1 MGRLHVGQRLDSTLE
16 RLAALVHPLAWF
28 YRELAL
34 NWEGKAVF
42 DAACTAVVTLL
53 GQTGWPSQ
61 RVQQMQV
68 LLARLQIRLASFLY
82 VLGEYDLVDRAIAAA
97 LPVVRVEKLAEE
109 EGLALEV
116 AARAHLRRG
125 NHQASRTAAER
136 SMALARQT
144 GNDLQATDAQ
154 VLLARAAADEG
165 DYDSAVRMHQDT
177 VESYRRLNYTAGT
190 ARALTNLGNTH
201 ILRGDYAAAKPLFEQ
216 AYAIAQENGNR
227 FLVMFAGTN
236 LGQVMSKLGHHA
248 EAAVYFRQNL
258 VLAGETGDQRW
269 LAVNLNHLSLT
280 DLHRSDLDGAE
291 RHARRA
297 LGVAHAIRCE
307 PDVLCSIAYLAHVWA
322 RRGHVEPALRA
333 LLYVDSHPATLPFY
347 KAFNATLLSALRDAS
362 AHDVIAAARAWGK
375 AKQLDDVVTWVGGS
389 TAHGPRPDQDKE
401 CPSAGLS

>member
-1 MGRLHVGQRLDSTLE
+1 MRAVLEQSWQRLAQSGQYVLGQLAVFEGGFTQDAAVTIAGASPDDLTLLVESSMVRVASPGRYQMHDLLRQFAAEQHVDQDSAHEAHSRYFATFAQARYAAFLDKRYPEAIEDLSVERDNLRAAWRWLMGRLHVGQRLDSTLE

-61 RVQQMQV
+61 RVQQMRV

-177 VESYRRLNYTAGT
+177 GSRIAG
-190 ARALTNLGNTH
+190 
-201 ILRGDYAAAKPLFEQ
+201 
-216 AYAIAQENGNR
+216 
-227 FLVMFAGTN
+227 
-236 LGQVMSKLGHHA
+236 
-248 EAAVYFRQNL
+248 
-258 VLAGETGDQRW
+258 
-269 LAVNLNHLSLT
+269 
-280 DLHRSDLDGAE
+280 
-291 RHARRA
+291 
-297 LGVAHAIRCE
+297 
-307 PDVLCSIAYLAHVWA
+307 
-322 RRGHVEPALRA
+322 
-333 LLYVDSHPATLPFY
+333 
-347 KAFNATLLSALRDAS
+347 
-362 AHDVIAAARAWGK
+362 
-375 AKQLDDVVTWVGGS
+375 
-389 TAHGPRPDQDKE
+389 
-401 CPSAGLS
+401 